1 MGRSSNILIE
11 ALDYQYMAIT
21 TTIEEVEHKLESLG
35 EDLTAKRNYINA
47 YLERIRYLLEDEEL
61 DDERREELKEL
72 QKEIKKKLSI
82 DIIKGDPT
90 ITLKLGYETFQSSL
104 EPVYYW
110 LHDALKG
117 GTFGFRYDV
126 EKIKDEFAA
135 AEASMFY
142 GELGRRRTE
151 LEKRAG
157 ELMGTINMIVKS
169 ILNLIYDL
177 KEFELR
183 LDEYNKLHSDE
194 SAVAVSADY
203 ALKTIWLTEV
213 DSKKGPG
220 SINVLVQ
227 NLNYVMLR
235 DAFFSVQIPVG
246 EVDEIEKEVLKKIKS
261 ESELDVPDLVRR
273 ILQGRIKEYIKWR
286 DISEKELKKR
296 YKIERSY
303 LKSQVNSLQLY
314 TKWARPYL
322 IATRKLLPM
331 ELGTADIG
339 ELPVTFNTMLT
350 FLDLFA
356 KKKVKIGEK
365 TGSSKNI
372 EVSKYISVKDDKEE
386 EKDNDVYS
394 IIEVKFI
401 YRVVPGGQ
409 AQEGYRGHL
418 GTVDI
423 TLIGYEMQA
432 KDLENLKNKQQDEV
446 MSFIDVGT
454 KDTLEAIE
462 DDIRKYL
469 AEEDS
474 EGKKYKKAVKTRN
487 KLIKSIQTTYD
498 TTQSH
503 YNSIRKEVQKIA
515 NVVNEMGQ
523 FGIEQQKTWNTERLR
538 KSAQEKSKK
547 DVARLVY
554 LYKKLHGMLVWE

>member
-1 MGRSSNILIE
+1 MVHLTP
-11 ALDYQYMAIT
+11 AIMNFFKGD
-21 TTIEEVEHKLESLG
+21 IGKFSQLG
-35 EDLTAKRNYINA
+35 EATR
-47 YLERIRYLLEDEEL
+47 
-61 DDERREELKEL
+61 
-72 QKEIKKKLSI
+72 
-82 DIIKGDPT
+82 GDVF
-90 ITLKLGYETFQSSL
+90 IQ
-104 EPVYYW
+104 
-110 LHDALKG
+110 
-117 GTFGFRYDV
+117 
-126 EKIKDEFAA
+126 
-135 AEASMFY
+135 
-142 GELGRRRTE
+142 
-151 LEKRAG
+151 
-157 ELMGTINMIVKS
+157 
-169 ILNLIYDL
+169 
-177 KEFELR
+177 
-183 LDEYNKLHSDE
+183 
-194 SAVAVSADY
+194 
-203 ALKTIWLTEV
+203 
-213 DSKKGPG
+213 
-220 SINVLVQ
+220 
-227 NLNYVMLR
+227 
-235 DAFFSVQIPVG
+235 
-246 EVDEIEKEVLKKIKS
+246 
-261 ESELDVPDLVRR
+261 
-273 ILQGRIKEYIKWR
+273 RIKPLR

-474 EGKKYKKAVKTRN
+474 EGKKYKEINR
-487 KLIKSIQTTYD
+487 
-498 TTQSH
+498 
-503 YNSIRKEVQKIA
+503 IRA
-515 NVVNEMGQ
+515 
-523 FGIEQQKTWNTERLR
+523 GIDAFN
-538 KSAQEKSKK
+538 
-547 DVARLVY
+547 Y
-554 LYKKLHGMLVWE
+554 F

>member
-1 MGRSSNILIE
+1 
-11 ALDYQYMAIT
+11 MAISM
-21 TTIEEVEHKLESLG
+21 TIEQVEYRLNSLRKN
-35 EDLTAKRNYINA
+35 DFTAKRNYINA

-72 QKEIKKKLSI
+72 QKEIKKKLST

-117 GTFGFRYDV
+117 ETFGFKYDV

-151 LEKRAG
+151 LEKRAS